1 MGRESEFPPTGERND
16 LSKLGPGLP
25 IQRPKNET
33 DSLFYAQKALLFH
46 VKSGIIIMGLFAA
59 ETAVFRH
66 KYYTT
71 PTLKSTQISDR
82 MYGGNPDEHSS

>member
-1 MGRESEFPPTGERND
+1 MGRESEFPPTEERND

-59 ETAVFRH
+59 EPLYFDTNI
-66 KYYTT
+66 
-71 PTLKSTQISDR
+71 ISHR
-82 MYGGNPDEHSS
+82 L